1 MYHVGSL
8 HEKGLG
14 VPKNRPEAIR
24 WYRKSAAAGYKRAK
38 ERLKN
43 WGLNPQTTCPQA
55 CPDAQ
60 AHWKLKPPKW
70 PVTSTASP
78 IK

>member
-24 WYRKSAAAGYKRAK
+24 WYRKSAATGYKRAK
-38 ERLKN
+38 ERLK
-43 WGLNPQTTCPQA
+43 
-55 CPDAQ
+55 
-60 AHWKLKPPKW
+60 KLG
-70 PVTSTASP
+70 A
-78 IK
+78 